1 MKLVFCGTPRFAVPT
16 LMALQEAG
24 HEIALVVTQPDRPV
38 GRSQKLAAP
47 PVKQK
52 ALAAGIPVT
61 QPDKIRNNAEFRA
74 QLESIAPDAI
84 VVVAY
89 GRIIPPWML
98 TLPRYGCINLH
109 GSLLPKYRGAAP
121 IQWAIAM
128 GETITGNT
136 TMLLEEGLDTG
147 PILLQ
152 QAVVIRPEQTAVE
165 LFEELAAGGA
175 PLVVETLEG
184 LAAGTIEPQPQDHS
198 RATLA
203 PLLDRED
210 GRMDFSAFTATQL
223 KNRWRG
229 FQPWPGAF
237 TTLNGKKLI
246 VHRTE
251 VAQIPAPRCTCP
263 CRMRTAGHRRPSH
276 VCRVCGQHVAR
287 IDRTP
292 ARRQEAPVSR
302 RISAW
307 DAIRSRHAPGLKTM
321 AGISA
326 ARRVAFQILLTVE
339 RGQAHADDLLRGDAV
354 SALSDRDRH
363 LATTLVLGVLRWQIR
378 PRPAGAQSSRQ
389 AERETRRGSAD
400 RSAPGSLSTAASR
413 SHSRARRH
421 R

>member
-1 MKLVFCGTPRFAVPT
+1 LVNAVKLVFCGTPRFAVPT
-16 LMALQEAG
+16 LIALQEAG
-24 HEIALVVTQPDRPV
+24 HEIALAVTQPDRPV
-38 GRSQKLAAP
+38 GRTQQLVAP
-47 PVKQK
+47 PVKQR

-61 QPDKIRNNAEFRA
+61 QPDKIRTNAEFRA
-74 QLESIAPDAI
+74 QLESIDPDAI

-89 GRIIPPWML
+89 GRIIPFWML

-128 GETITGNT
+128 GEIITGNT

-165 LFEELAAGGA
+165 LYEELAAGGA

-184 LAAGTIEPQPQDHS
+184 LATGTIESQPQDHA

-210 GRMDFSAFTATQL
+210 GRMNFSTFTATQL

-246 VHRTE
+246 VHRTD
-251 VAQIPAPRCTCP
+251 VAETPLPDANTRAECGLLVI
-263 CRMRTAGHRRPSH
+263 AGHRMF
-276 VCRVCGQHVAR
+276 VAC
-287 IDRTP
+287 
-292 ARRQEAPVSR
+292 
-302 RISAW
+302 
-307 DAIRSRHAPGLKTM
+307 
-321 AGISA
+321 AGSTWLELIELQLEGKKRMSA
-326 ARRVAFQILLTVE
+326 AEFLHGMQFAAGMR
-339 RGQAHADDLLRGDAV
+339 
-354 SALSDRDRH
+354 
-363 LATTLVLGVLRWQIR
+363 LG
-378 PRPAGAQSSRQ
+378 
-389 AERETRRGSAD
+389 
-400 RSAPGSLSTAASR
+400 
-413 SHSRARRH
+413 
-421 R
+421 